1 MNEIVCVLKNIS
13 KTFGGET
20 YACKNIN
27 LNLRAGEVIGL
38 VGENGAGKSTVVKCL
53 YGFHSPSSGNII
65 ISNKEVFFKSPK
77 DSEQHGIF
85 FIPQELDLFPELN
98 IIENLFI
105 GKKIPKNWI
114 GNFNWK
120 EMEKKADEIF
130 KKLGV
135 SFDYY
140 MPLKLLS
147 AANAKLV
154 EIARALINEAK
165 IIIMDEPTAAL
176 TQKEVK
182 KIYQIINNLKKNQV
196 SFIYISHRLDEIFE
210 LADNITVLRDGE
222 LIISDKKEKFTKSS
236 LVQYMVGRPLEQIF
250 FRSKNQIGNKILE
263 VKNLSHKND
272 FKDVNLELKEGEIVG
287 LAGLIGAGRSELA
300 QTIFGLRKNSSG
312 EIYVYEKKININS
325 VKDAIKFGIA
335 YLPEERRSQGLIL
348 PFTIIWNMTFSS
360 IKNFSTLG
368 YINNKDELN
377 FVKKS
382 SEKFTIK
389 GAKISSPVSQLS
401 GGNQQKVLVAKTIA
415 TNPKIIILDEP
426 TRGVDVGAKAE
437 IYKIID
443 DLANQGNAI
452 LLISS
457 ELNEVLSMSDR
468 IYVMHEGRIK
478 GQYNKNEFNAE
489 KIAAV
494 SAGVI

>member
-1 MNEIVCVLKNIS
+1 MEEIVCVLNNIS
-13 KTFGGET
+13 KTFGGDVF
-20 YACKNIN
+20 ACKKIN
-27 LNLRAGEVIGL
+27 LKLRYGEVIGL

-53 YGFHSPSSGNII
+53 YGLHSPTSGSIV

-77 DSEQHGIF
+77 DSEEHGVF
-85 FIPQELDLFPELN
+85 FIPQELDLFPELT

-105 GKKIPKNWI
+105 GKKIPRNWI
-114 GNFNWK
+114 GNFDWK
-120 EMEKKADEIF
+120 AMEKQADEIF
-130 KKLGV
+130 NNLGV
-135 SFDYY
+135 SFDFY

-182 KIYQIINNLKKNQV
+182 KIFQIIHNLKKKKV

-210 LADNITVLRDGE
+210 IADSITVLRDGE
-222 LIISDKKEKFTKSS
+222 LIISDNKDKFTKSK
-236 LVQYMVGRPLEQIF
+236 LVQYMVGRPLDQIF
-250 FRSKNQIGNKILE
+250 YRSKNKIGDKILE
-263 VKNLSHKND
+263 VKNLSYENN
-272 FKDVNLELKEGEIVG
+272 FKEVNLELNKGEIVG

-300 QTIFGLRKNSSG
+300 QTIFGLRKYSSG
-312 EIYVYEKKININS
+312 KIYINGKKININS
-325 VKDAIKFGIA
+325 VNDAIKFGIA

-360 IKNFSTLG
+360 IKNFASFG
-368 YINNKDELN
+368 YINNNEELN

-415 TNPKIIILDEP
+415 TKPKIIILDEP

>member
-1 MNEIVCVLKNIS
+1 MNDIVCVLKNIS
-13 KTFGGET
+13 KTFGGEI

-27 LNLRAGEVIGL
+27 LNLRSGEVVGL

-85 FIPQELDLFPELN
+85 FIPQELDLFPELT

-120 EMEKKADEIF
+120 KMEKKADEIF

-250 FRSKNQIGNKILE
+250 YRSKNQIGNKILE
-263 VKNLSHKND
+263 VKDLSHKNE

-300 QTIFGLRKNSSG
+300 QTIFGLRKNTSG
-312 EIYVYEKKININS
+312 EIYIYEKKININS

-468 IYVMHEGRIK
+468 IYVMHEGKIK

-494 SAGVI
+494 SAGII

>member
-1 MNEIVCVLKNIS
+1 MNKTICVLNNIS
-13 KTFGGET
+13 KTFGREI

-27 LNLRAGEVIGL
+27 LNLKSGEVVGL

-53 YGFHSPSSGNII
+53 YGFHSPSSGSII
-65 ISNKEVFFKSPK
+65 ISNKEVSFKSPK
-77 DSEQHGIF
+77 DSEQHGVF
-85 FIPQELDLFPELN
+85 FIPQELDLFPELS

-105 GKKIPKNWI
+105 GKKIPKNWF

-120 EMEKKADEIF
+120 LMEKKADVIF
-130 KKLGV
+130 ESLGV

-154 EIARALINEAK
+154 EIARALINKAK

-182 KIYQIINNLKKNQV
+182 KIFKIINELKKKEV

-210 LADNITVLRDGE
+210 LSDNITVLRDGE
-222 LIISDKKEKFTKSS
+222 LIISEKKEKFTKSS

-250 FRSKNQIGNKILE
+250 YRSKNKIGSKILE
-263 VKNLSHKND
+263 VKKFSHKNV
-272 FKDVNLELKEGEIVG
+272 FKDINLELYEGEIVG
-287 LAGLIGAGRSELA
+287 LAGLIGAGRTELA
-300 QTIFGLRKNSSG
+300 QTIFGLRKKSSG
-312 EIYVYEKKININS
+312 DIYIHEKKININS
-325 VKDAIKFGIA
+325 VKDAIKYGIA

-360 IKNFSTLG
+360 IKNFTTLG

-415 TNPKIIILDEP
+415 NKPKIIILDEP

-452 LLISS
+452 LIISS

-468 IYVMHEGRIK
+468 IYVMHEGKIK
-478 GQYNKNEFNAE
+478 GHYKKNEFSAE

>member
-222 LIISDKKEKFTKSS
+222 LIISDKKDKFTKSS

-250 FRSKNQIGNKILE
+250 YRSKNQIGNKILE
-263 VKNLSHKND
+263 VKDLSHKND

-300 QTIFGLRKNSSG
+300 QTIFGLRKISSG
-312 EIYVYEKKININS
+312 EIYIYEKK
-325 VKDAIKFGIA
+325 
-335 YLPEERRSQGLIL
+335 
-348 PFTIIWNMTFSS
+348 
-360 IKNFSTLG
+360 
-368 YINNKDELN
+368 NK
-377 FVKKS
+377 
-382 SEKFTIK
+382 
-389 GAKISSPVSQLS
+389 
-401 GGNQQKVLVAKTIA
+401 
-415 TNPKIIILDEP
+415 
-426 TRGVDVGAKAE
+426 
-437 IYKIID
+437 Y
-443 DLANQGNAI
+443 
-452 LLISS
+452 
-457 ELNEVLSMSDR
+457 
-468 IYVMHEGRIK
+468 
-478 GQYNKNEFNAE
+478 
-489 KIAAV
+489 
-494 SAGVI
+494 